1 MSINTAYTCIF
12 ERKATFSSQALVKTL
27 RECPDAAKRDFKN
40 ALACSSFPYDEK
52 IQTSES
58 SLKKLNIYLYS

>member
-1 MSINTAYTCIF
+1 MSINMAYTYNF
-12 ERKATFSSQALVKTL
+12 ERKAAFSSRALVKTL
-27 RECPDAAKRDFKN
+27 RECFDAAKCDFKN
-40 ALACSSFPYDEK
+40 ALACSFFPYDEK